1 MPKQKNLDIE
11 VGDLVK
17 IRKVSGLVG
26 LYGIVIE
33 MKGCVYKDRCQDRIQ
48 YFEYRVQLFDHH
60 WYNDPQSWFWIPKV
74 NLRKVS

>member
-26 LYGIVIE
+26 LYGIVVE

-48 YFEYRVQLFDHH
+48 YFEYRV
-60 WYNDPQSWFWIPKV
+60 
-74 NLRKVS
+74 